1 MAGSEIPAAADRD
14 GLIAARDGASSTVDR
29 AGEGGSPHLTLDGF
43 DGSLALLLAQAR
55 ANQIDLSTLRL
66 PELVDQLA
74 DRLERARATI
84 PLGHQ
89 ADWVVMASWVLL
101 LRSDL
106 LLPRDAPAQQA
117 AERRASDLRD
127 RLVAL
132 QEIQALGA
140 WLDQRPQLGRDVFA
154 RGRSEAIGSVAGSS
168 IEVDMI
174 AFLWAC
180 LEQFDDP
187 ADAVDTRPIYRLP
200 ALDLYDIPEA
210 RDRIMRLLAES
221 GEALSLDQLLP
232 DPNQQTA
239 PPETQTRLRRR
250 SAWSSTFVA
259 SLELAKQGD
268 VALAQAENFDPIIVS
283 VNSSDQPLPN
293 ISSIP
298 SASP

>member
-1 MAGSEIPAAADRD
+1 M
-14 GLIAARDGASSTVDR
+14 DGASGIVDG

-55 ANQIDLSTLRL
+55 AHQIDLSTLRL
-66 PELVDQLA
+66 PELIDQLA

-89 ADWVVMASWVLL
+89 ADWVVMASWILL

-140 WLDQRPQLGRDVFA
+140 WLEQRPQLGRDVFA
-154 RGRSEAIGSVAGSS
+154 RGRSEAIGSVIGGS

-210 RDRIMRLLAES
+210 RDRILRLLAES
-221 GEALSLDQLLP
+221 GEGLSLDQLLP
-232 DPNQQTA
+232 GPNQQTA
-239 PPETQTRLRRR
+239 QPPTETRLRLR

-283 VNSSDQPLPN
+283 VGSSDQPLPH
-293 ISSIP
+293 ISAMP

>member
-1 MAGSEIPAAADRD
+1 MDGS
-14 GLIAARDGASSTVDR
+14 SSGVDR
-29 AGEGGSPHLTLDGF
+29 AGEGSSPHLTLDGF

-55 ANQIDLSTLRL
+55 AHQIDLSTLRL
-66 PELVDQLA
+66 PELIDQLA
-74 DRLERARATI
+74 DRLEQARATI

-89 ADWVVMASWVLL
+89 ADWVVMASWILL

-106 LLPRDAPAQQA
+106 LLPMDAPALQA

-154 RGRSEAIGSVAGSS
+154 RGRSEAIGSVVGGS

-187 ADAVDTRPIYRLP
+187 ADVVDTRPIYRLP
-200 ALDLYDIPEA
+200 ALDLYGIPEA
-210 RDRIMRLLAES
+210 RDRILRLLAES

-232 DPNQQTA
+232 DPNQQAAQPQT
-239 PPETQTRLRRR
+239 ETRLRRR

-283 VNSSDQPLPN
+283 VNSSVQPLPN
-293 ISSIP
+293 ISAMS
-298 SASP
+298 SAPP

>member
-1 MAGSEIPAAADRD
+1 MDGSSGAVD
-14 GLIAARDGASSTVDR
+14 G

-55 ANQIDLSTLRL
+55 AHQIDLSTLRL
-66 PELVDQLA
+66 PELIDQLA
-74 DRLERARATI
+74 ARLEQARATI
-84 PLGHQ
+84 PLGHK
-89 ADWVVMASWVLL
+89 ADWVVMASWILL

-106 LLPRDAPAQQA
+106 LLPRDAPAHQA

-132 QEIQALGA
+132 QEIQALAA

-154 RGRSEAIGSVAGSS
+154 RGRSEAIGSVIGGS

-180 LEQFDDP
+180 LNQFDDP
-187 ADAVDTRPIYRLP
+187 ADVVDTRPVYRLS

-210 RDRIMRLLAES
+210 RDRILRLLAES
-221 GEALSLDQLLP
+221 GEALSLEQLLP
-232 DPNQQTA
+232 GPNQQTA
-239 PPETQTRLRRR
+239 QTQTETRLRRR
-250 SAWSSTFVA
+250 SAWSTTFVA

-268 VALAQAENFDPIIVS
+268 VALAQAENFDPIFVS
-283 VNSSDQPLPN
+283 VGSSGQPLPN
-293 ISSIP
+293 GSATS

>member
-1 MAGSEIPAAADRD
+1 MDGSS
-14 GLIAARDGASSTVDR
+14 GTVDG

-55 ANQIDLSTLRL
+55 AHQIDLSTLRL
-66 PELVDQLA
+66 PELIDQLA

-89 ADWVVMASWVLL
+89 ADWVVMASWILL

-106 LLPRDAPAQQA
+106 LLPRDAPAQEA

-140 WLDQRPQLGRDVFA
+140 WLEQRPQLGRDVFP
-154 RGRSEAIGSVAGSS
+154 RDRSEAIGSVVGGS

-210 RDRIMRLLAES
+210 RDRILRLLAES
-221 GEALSLDQLLP
+221 GGALSLGQLLP
-232 DPNQQTA
+232 GPNQQMAQPQT
-239 PPETQTRLRRR
+239 ETRLRRR

-259 SLELAKQGD
+259 GLELAKQGD
-268 VALAQAENFDPIIVS
+268 VELAQAEDFDPIIVS
-283 VNSSDQPLPN
+283 VSSGDQPPPN
-293 ISSIP
+293 ISSTP

>member
-1 MAGSEIPAAADRD
+1 
-14 GLIAARDGASSTVDR
+14 LIAAMDGSSGAGDG
-29 AGEGGSPHLTLDGF
+29 AGEGGSPHLTLEGF

-55 ANQIDLSTLRL
+55 AHQIDLSTLRL
-66 PELVDQLA
+66 PDLIDQLA
-74 DRLERARATI
+74 DRLDRARATI

-89 ADWVVMASWVLL
+89 ADWVVMASWILL

-106 LLPRDAPAQQA
+106 LLPRDEPAQQA

-140 WLDQRPQLGRDVFA
+140 WLEQRPQLGRDVFA
-154 RGRSEAIGSVAGSS
+154 RGRSEPIGGVIGGSV
-168 IEVDMI
+168 EVDMI

-180 LEQFDDP
+180 LERFDDP
-187 ADAVDTRPIYRLP
+187 ADTVDTRPIYRLP

-210 RDRIMRLLAES
+210 RDRILRLLTDS
-221 GEALSLDQLLP
+221 EAALHLDQLLP
-232 DPNQQTA
+232 GPDQQTA
-239 PPETQTRLRRR
+239 QPPTRLRLR

-259 SLELAKQGD
+259 SLELARQGD
-268 VALAQAENFDPIIVS
+268 VALAQAETFDPIIVS
-283 VNSSDQPLPN
+283 VSSSDQPQPDF
-293 ISSIP
+293 SSMP

>member
-1 MAGSEIPAAADRD
+1 
-14 GLIAARDGASSTVDR
+14 LIAVMDGSSGAVDG

-55 ANQIDLSTLRL
+55 AHQIDLSTLRL
-66 PELVDQLA
+66 PELIDQLA
-74 DRLERARATI
+74 DQLERARATI

-89 ADWVVMASWVLL
+89 ADWVVMASWILL

-106 LLPRDAPAQQA
+106 LLPRDAPAHQA

-132 QEIQALGA
+132 QEVQALAA

-154 RGRSEAIGSVAGSS
+154 RGRSEAIGSVIGGS

-210 RDRIMRLLAES
+210 RDRILRLLTES

-232 DPNQQTA
+232 GPKQQTA
-239 PPETQTRLRRR
+239 QPQTETRLRRR

-268 VALAQAENFDPIIVS
+268 VALEQAENFDPIIVS
-283 VNSSDQPLPN
+283 VSSSDQLQPK
-293 ISSIP
+293 ISSV
-298 SASP
+298 SAASP

>member
-1 MAGSEIPAAADRD
+1 
-14 GLIAARDGASSTVDR
+14 LIAAVDGSSGTVDG

-55 ANQIDLSTLRL
+55 AHQIDLSTLRL
-66 PELVDQLA
+66 PELIDQLA

-89 ADWVVMASWVLL
+89 ADWVVMASWILL

-117 AERRASDLRD
+117 AERRATDLRD

-132 QEIQALGA
+132 QEIQALAA

-154 RGRSEAIGSVAGSS
+154 RGRSEAIGSVIGGS

-200 ALDLYDIPEA
+200 ALDLYGVPEA
-210 RDRIMRLLAES
+210 RDRILRLLAES
-221 GEALSLDQLLP
+221 GEALSLEQLLP
-232 DPNQQTA
+232 CPNQQTA
-239 PPETQTRLRRR
+239 QPKMETRLRRR

-259 SLELAKQGD
+259 SLELAKQGV
-268 VALAQAENFDPIIVS
+268 VALEQAKNFDPIIVS
-283 VNSSDQPLPN
+283 VSSSDQLQTN
-293 ISSIP
+293 ISSVS

>member
-1 MAGSEIPAAADRD
+1 MDGSS
-14 GLIAARDGASSTVDR
+14 GAVEG
-29 AGEGGSPHLTLDGF
+29 AGEGGSPHLTLAGF

-55 ANQIDLSTLRL
+55 AHQIDLSTLRL
-66 PELVDQLA
+66 PELIDQLA

-89 ADWVVMASWVLL
+89 ADWVVMASWILL

-106 LLPRDAPAQQA
+106 LLPGDAPAQQA

-132 QEIQALGA
+132 QEIQALAA

-154 RGRSEAIGSVAGSS
+154 RGRSEAIGSIAGGS
-168 IEVDMI
+168 IEVDII

-200 ALDLYDIPEA
+200 ALDLYGIPEA
-210 RDRIMRLLAES
+210 RDRILRLLADS

-232 DPNQQTA
+232 GSNQQTA
-239 PPETQTRLRRR
+239 QPQTETRLRRR

-259 SLELAKQGD
+259 SLKLAKQGD
-268 VALAQAENFDPIIVS
+268 VVLEQAENFDPIIVS
-283 VNSSDQPLPN
+283 ISSGDQLQPN
-293 ISSIP
+293 ISSVT

>member
-1 MAGSEIPAAADRD
+1 M
-14 GLIAARDGASSTVDR
+14 
-29 AGEGGSPHLTLDGF
+29 
-43 DGSLALLLAQAR
+43 
-55 ANQIDLSTLRL
+55 
-66 PELVDQLA
+66 
-74 DRLERARATI
+74 ERARATI

-89 ADWVVMASWVLL
+89 ADWVVMASWILL

-117 AERRASDLRD
+117 AERRATDLRD
-127 RLVAL
+127 RLVVL

-154 RGRSEAIGSVAGSS
+154 RGRSEAIGSVIGGS

-187 ADAVDTRPIYRLP
+187 TDAVDTRPIYRLP
-200 ALDLYDIPEA
+200 ALDLYGIPEA

-232 DPNQQTA
+232 GPNQQMDQPQT
-239 PPETQTRLRRR
+239 ETRLRKR

-283 VNSSDQPLPN
+283 VSSSDQPLPN
-293 ISSIP
+293 ISSTP

>member
-1 MAGSEIPAAADRD
+1 MDGSS
-14 GLIAARDGASSTVDR
+14 GTVDG
-29 AGEGGSPHLTLDGF
+29 AGEGASPHLTLDGF

-55 ANQIDLSTLRL
+55 SHQIDLSTLRL
-66 PELVDQLA
+66 PELIDQLA

-89 ADWVVMASWVLL
+89 ADWVVMASWILL

-106 LLPRDAPAQQA
+106 LLPRDAPARQA

-132 QEIQALGA
+132 QEIQALAA
-140 WLDQRPQLGRDVFA
+140 WLEQRPQLGRDVFA
-154 RGRSEAIGSVAGSS
+154 RGRSEAIGSVIGGS

-187 ADAVDTRPIYRLP
+187 ADVVDTRPIYRLP
-200 ALDLYDIPEA
+200 ALDLYGIPEA
-210 RDRIMRLLAES
+210 RDRILRLLAES

-232 DPNQQTA
+232 DPNQQAAQPQT
-239 PPETQTRLRRR
+239 ETRLRRR

-283 VNSSDQPLPN
+283 VSSSDQLQPN
-293 ISSIP
+293 ISSTP

>member
-1 MAGSEIPAAADRD
+1 MDGSSGAVD
-14 GLIAARDGASSTVDR
+14 G

-55 ANQIDLSTLRL
+55 SHQIDLSTLRL
-66 PELVDQLA
+66 PELIDQLA

-89 ADWVVMASWVLL
+89 ADWVVMASWILL

-117 AERRASDLRD
+117 AERRATDLRD

-154 RGRSEAIGSVAGSS
+154 RGRSEAIGSVIGGS

-200 ALDLYDIPEA
+200 TLDLYGIPEA

-221 GEALSLDQLLP
+221 GEALSLEQLLP
-232 DPNQQTA
+232 GPNQQTA
-239 PPETQTRLRRR
+239 QRPTETRLRQR

-259 SLELAKQGD
+259 SLELAKHGD
-268 VALAQAENFDPIIVS
+268 VALAQEENFDPIIVS
-283 VNSSDQPLPN
+283 VSSSDQPPPN
-293 ISSIP
+293 ISSMP

>member
-1 MAGSEIPAAADRD
+1 MDGSSGAVD
-14 GLIAARDGASSTVDR
+14 G

-55 ANQIDLSTLRL
+55 SHQIDLSTLRL
-66 PELVDQLA
+66 PELIDQLA
-74 DRLERARATI
+74 ERLERARATI

-89 ADWVVMASWVLL
+89 ADWVVMASWILL

-154 RGRSEAIGSVAGSS
+154 RGRSEAIGSVVGGS

-187 ADAVDTRPIYRLP
+187 ADVVDTRPIYRLP
-200 ALDLYDIPEA
+200 ALDLYGIPEA
-210 RDRIMRLLAES
+210 RDRILRLLAES
-221 GEALSLDQLLP
+221 GEPLSLDQLLP
-232 DPNQQTA
+232 GSNQQMAQPTT
-239 PPETQTRLRRR
+239 ETQLRKR

-283 VNSSDQPLPN
+283 VSSSDQPLPN
-293 ISSIP
+293 ISSTP